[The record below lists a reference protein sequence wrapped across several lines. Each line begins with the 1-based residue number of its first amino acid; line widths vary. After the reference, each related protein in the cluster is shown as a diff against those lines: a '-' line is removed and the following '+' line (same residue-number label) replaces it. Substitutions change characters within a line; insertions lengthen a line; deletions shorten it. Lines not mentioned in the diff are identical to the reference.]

1 MSLKLAADT
10 TLIFLPSPNSKRKE
24 QLKYQPG
31 GRCRADCLTNT
42 TSSHLWRQ

>member
-10 TLIFLPSPNSKRKE
+10 ALRVLPSANSKRKE
-24 QLKYQPG
+24 QLKYQLG